1 MYLTGDMALPPL
13 TIDGI
18 TTADAMI
25 CLLTHDDMNSPMGR
39 HTKLWSQSCT
49 AWTHG
54 MLAKHQ
60 AEAFGPGHCCASPST
75 LTVMFGRDGRIK
87 TFMIS

>member
-39 HTKLWSQSCT
+39 HKTVVAKLHSLDLWDVGQTSS
-49 AWTHG
+49 
-54 MLAKHQ
+54 
-60 AEAFGPGHCCASPST
+60 
-75 LTVMFGRDGRIK
+75 
-87 TFMIS
+87 